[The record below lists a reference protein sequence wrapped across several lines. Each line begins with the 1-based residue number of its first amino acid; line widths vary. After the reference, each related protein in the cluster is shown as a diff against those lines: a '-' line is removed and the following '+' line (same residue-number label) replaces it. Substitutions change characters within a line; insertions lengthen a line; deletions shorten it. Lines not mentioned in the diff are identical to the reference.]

1 MADLHQSPLWAQYLE
16 KLGWEAK
23 EIKNSKFNPFDQLR
37 VDPEQSRRI
46 KIQNYIYIKNLSF
59 FGSILKAPKI
69 DLPLPFSQI
78 DIIAK
83 EKKALFVKIEPNFP
97 INNTGNYKKIYA
109 SLKRNQY
116 SQDKWALTNTKTI
129 QIDLRLSEE
138 ELLKNMEKDTRYS
151 IKASQRKGVK
161 ISESRDFEAFLDLYR
176 ETARRN
182 RFWIGPLKELKTK
195 WEIFSKKTAAT
206 ILFAYPPNN
215 SERLLAAA
223 MVFFWDNISYYLH
236 AASSAQKRDFFAP
249 YLILWET
256 IKLSKKRGCE
266 TLDLEGI
273 SDNRIPYTK
282 KWQGFSHFKRG
293 FGGKEVT
300 FIGSF
305 TKYYNPLVK
314 LIFKLGSF
322 SL

>member
-161 ISESRDFEAFLDLYR
+161 
-176 ETARRN
+176 
-182 RFWIGPLKELKTK
+182 TK

>member
-69 DLPLPFSQI
+69 NPPIPFSKI
-78 DIIAK
+78 DTIAK
-83 EKKALFVKIEPNFP
+83 KNNALFVKIEPNFP
-97 INNTGNYKKIYA
+97 INNTGNYKKIYGL
-109 SLKRNQY
+109 LKRDRY
-116 SQDKWALTNTKTI
+116 TQDKWALTNTKTI
-129 QIDLRLSEE
+129 QINLRLPEE

-151 IKASQRKGVK
+151 IKASQRKGVE
-161 ISESRDFEAFLDLYR
+161 IRESCDFEAFLDLYR

-182 RFWIGPLKELKTK
+182 RFWVGPLKELKTR
-195 WEIFSKKTAAT
+195 WEIFSKKEAAT
-206 ILFAYPPNN
+206 ILFAYHKDTNIQP
-215 SERLLAAA
+215 LAAA
-223 MVFFWDNISYYLH
+223 MVFFWENISYYLH
-236 AASSAQKRDFFAP
+236 AASSAKKRDFFAP

-256 IKLSKKRGCE
+256 IRLSKKRGCE
-266 TLDLEGI
+266 ILDLEGI
-273 SDNRIPYTK
+273 EDSRIPYTK
-282 KWQGFSHFKRG
+282 KWRGFSHFKRG
-293 FGGKEVT
+293 FGGEEVT
-300 FIGSF
+300 YIGSF

-314 LIFKLGSF
+314 SLFKIGEIF
-322 SL
+322 